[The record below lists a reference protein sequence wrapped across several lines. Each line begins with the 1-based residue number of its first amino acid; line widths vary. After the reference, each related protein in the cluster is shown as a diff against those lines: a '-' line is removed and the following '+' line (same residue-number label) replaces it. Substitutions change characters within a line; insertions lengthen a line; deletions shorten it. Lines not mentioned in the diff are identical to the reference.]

1 VKILF
6 IHQNFPAQ
14 FAQLAQHLIEQ
25 SGNEL
30 LALMQPPGRSF
41 EGVGVVPYRFQHGT
55 QSDIHP
61 LLSEMEA
68 KVLRGEAVADAALR
82 LKSKGWLPDAIIGHP
97 GWGELLFIRDI
108 FPDAKLVVYC
118 EYYYRATGQDFN
130 FDPEFSDD
138 SQETLQRMKLKNT
151 VMLNALAEADA
162 AYSPTEWQRQ
172 TYPAHL
178 RDRIEVIHDG
188 IDTDYFKPNAE
199 AVFQIANKN
208 VILRSGDEVITY
220 AARSLEPVRGFHQF
234 MRSLPA
240 VLEKRP
246 NAHVVIMGAVPASY
260 GSEPNNFQSWQDK
273 MLAEV
278 GHLLDSQRV
287 HFTGFLPKEQYVAAL
302 QISKVHVYLTYPFLL
317 SWSMLEAMACSALV
331 IGSDTAPV
339 TEIFKSGKNG
349 VTVPFF
355 DTAKLA
361 QTLVTQL
368 KSTSEKNQTIR
379 RTARISIEKDFDRTD
394 CVNNLLKLL
403 TQKI

>member
-1 VKILF
+1 MKILF

-55 QSDIHP
+55 QSGIHP
-61 LLSEMEA
+61 LLGEMEA
-68 KVLRGEAVADAALR
+68 KVLRGEAVADAAQR
-82 LKSKGWLPDAIIGHP
+82 LKSKGWLPDVIIGHP

-108 FPDAKLVVYC
+108 FPDAKLVAYC

-130 FDPEFSDD
+130 FDIEFKDD

-162 AYSPTEWQRQ
+162 AYAPTE
-172 TYPAHL
+172 L
-178 RDRIEVIHDG
+178 
-188 IDTDYFKPNAE
+188 
-199 AVFQIANKN
+199 QIANKG
-208 VILRSGDEVITY
+208 VTLRVGGEVITY

-246 NAHVVIMGAVPASY
+246 NAHVVIMGAAEASY
-260 GSEPNNFQSWQDK
+260 GSEPNDFKNWQDK

-278 GHLLDSQRV
+278 GHLLDPQRV
-287 HFTGFLPKEQYVAAL
+287 HFTGFLPKEQYLAAL

-317 SWSMLEAMACSALV
+317 SWSMLEAMACGALV

-339 TEIFKSGKNG
+339 TEILKTGKNG
-349 VTVPFF
+349 LTVPFF

-361 QTLVTQL
+361 QTLVAQL

-379 RTARISIEKDFDRTD
+379 RAARNSIERDFSRTD
-394 CVNNLLKLL
+394 CVNNLLKLMEC
-403 TQKI
+403 